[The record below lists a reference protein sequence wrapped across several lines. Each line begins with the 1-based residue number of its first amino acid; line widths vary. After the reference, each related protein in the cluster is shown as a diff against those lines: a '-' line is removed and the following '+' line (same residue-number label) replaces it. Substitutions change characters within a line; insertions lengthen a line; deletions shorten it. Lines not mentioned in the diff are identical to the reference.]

1 MPARI
6 SGGTTGKFPYLP
18 PSHERHPSEG
28 WGFPVSWRVAS
39 SREDPSLRWGDA
51 FGWCYFA
58 STTGSHTA
66 LGLAPPRS
74 IVTVAFL
81 YASLGAVKMFGT

>member
-1 MPARI
+1 MPVLSD
-6 SGGTTGKFPYLP
+6 SGRPAGRQSAGLRSMSGLICHPGTHRGGVTSP
-18 PSHERHPSEG
+18 
-28 WGFPVSWRVAS
+28 
-39 SREDPSLRWGDA
+39 
-51 FGWCYFA
+51 YFA

-66 LGLAPPRS
+66 LGALPPRS